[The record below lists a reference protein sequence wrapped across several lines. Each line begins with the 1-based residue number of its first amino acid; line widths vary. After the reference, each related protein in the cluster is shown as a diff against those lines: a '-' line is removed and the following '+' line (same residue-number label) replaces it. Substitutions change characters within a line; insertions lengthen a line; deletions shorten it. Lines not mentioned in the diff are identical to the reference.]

1 MVQLGDK
8 LAERLP
14 LAMYDPRHP
23 SYHPLQLGEKLAEH
37 LPSLWDGQQLQLL
50 LPCVP
55 APEALCTLLLGSLE
69 QLAEVLHA
77 HALSLP
83 RTPTD
88 WRRRQ
93 RGRPG

>member
-1 MVQLGDK
+1 MHAQL
-8 LAERLP
+8 ARNWRSCRSSWP
-14 LAMYDPRHP
+14 TSP

-77 HALSLP
+77 LSLLYAA
-83 RTPTD
+83 TCH
-88 WRRRQ
+88 
-93 RGRPG
+93 

>member
-1 MVQLGDK
+1 M
-8 LAERLP
+8 P
-14 LAMYDPRHP
+14 PR
-23 SYHPLQLGEKLAEH
+23 YHPLQLGEKLAEH

>member
-1 MVQLGDK
+1 M
-8 LAERLP
+8 P
-14 LAMYDPRHP
+14 PR
-23 SYHPLQLGEKLAEH
+23 YHPLQLGEKLAEH

-69 QLAEVLHA
+69 QLAEVLQA